1 MEDSAMPL
9 VKRELRRT
17 TIYLPPEQ
25 WTWIA
30 EQAERNYTTITGEVV
45 RIIRERR
52 ERMEAEQS
60 AAG

>member
-1 MEDSAMPL
+1 MPL

-45 RIIRERR
+45 RFIRERR